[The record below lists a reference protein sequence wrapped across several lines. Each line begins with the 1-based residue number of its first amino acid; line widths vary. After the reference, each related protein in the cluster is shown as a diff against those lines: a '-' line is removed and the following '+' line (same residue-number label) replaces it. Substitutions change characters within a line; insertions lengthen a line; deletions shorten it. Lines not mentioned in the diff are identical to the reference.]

1 MQQILRLGR
10 RTVALATFLALVPW
24 AAALADPGVEPKEVN
39 VSLAPGGST
48 DVKKVVHTPPIVPK
62 PDIYFL
68 ADTTG
73 SMGPAIAN
81 VQSNATSIL
90 STVDGAANDPRYG
103 AGDYKDFPFGPYA
116 YKNGFSIPGSDD
128 NGAGATTAINAWSAS
143 GGSDG
148 SEASLFALHK
158 LISAASFR
166 ADATKIVVW
175 FGDAPGHDPVCSA
188 ISGEPDVTESSVT
201 TELVNA
207 GVKVI
212 AVSIDTGFYH
222 SGLNDDPT
230 SNAGDY
236 SGTCPIGGT
245 PNQADRIAAATGGA
259 VFTGVGPDEVSS
271 AILKGLTNL
280 PVKVTPKAICDPGLT
295 ATFVPSDL
303 TVTSGSDAVFTET
316 IALAPD
322 APTGDLH
329 CTVDFLLNG
338 EPAGDAFVQKVNR
351 VNRPPDC
358 SKLAANPPTLWPPN
372 HKFVTVTVSGATD
385 PDADPLT
392 TTISGVTQD
401 EPLNGL
407 GDGDTAPDAAWVP
420 LHSDQVKLRAER
432 SGTGDGRVYK
442 IAVTVSDGHLTCTGT
457 VTVGVP
463 HDQSGPPAVDSSPPS
478 YNSFGP

>member
-1 MQQILRLGR
+1 
-10 RTVALATFLALVPW
+10 
-24 AAALADPGVEPKEVN
+24 
-39 VSLAPGGST
+39 
-48 DVKKVVHTPPIVPK
+48 
-62 PDIYFL
+62 
-68 ADTTG
+68 
-73 SMGPAIAN
+73 
-81 VQSNATSIL
+81 
-90 STVDGAANDPRYG
+90 
-103 AGDYKDFPFGPYA
+103 
-116 YKNGFSIPGSDD
+116 
-128 NGAGATTAINAWSAS
+128 
-143 GGSDG
+143 
-148 SEASLFALHK
+148 
-158 LISAASFR
+158 
-166 ADATKIVVW
+166 
-175 FGDAPGHDPVCSA
+175 
-188 ISGEPDVTESSVT
+188 
-201 TELVNA
+201 
-207 GVKVI
+207 
-212 AVSIDTGFYH
+212 
-222 SGLNDDPT
+222 
-230 SNAGDY
+230 
-236 SGTCPIGGT
+236 
-245 PNQADRIAAATGGA
+245 
-259 VFTGVGPDEVSS
+259 VFIGVGPDEVSS

>member
-1 MQQILRLGR
+1 M
-10 RTVALATFLALVPW
+10 PW
-24 AAALADPGVEPKEVN
+24 AAALAANPGVEPKEVN
-39 VSLAPGGST
+39 VSLAPGGHT

-81 VQSNATSIL
+81 VQSNAASIISGVTS
-90 STVDGAANDPRYG
+90 GGANDPRFG
-103 AGDYKDFPFGPYA
+103 AGDYKDFPVPSSSPYA
-116 YKNGFSIPGSDD
+116 YKNGASIPAAADG
-128 NGAGATTAINAWSAS
+128 GAAATTAINNWSAT

-148 SEASLFALHK
+148 SEANLFALHK
-158 LISAASFR
+158 LISAAGFR
-166 ADATKIVVW
+166 SGATKIVVW

-188 ISGEPDVTESSVT
+188 ISGEPDVDETSVT
-201 TELVNA
+201 NELKAA
-207 GVKVI
+207 GIKVI
-212 AVSIDTGFYH
+212 AVSIDTGFY
-222 SGLNDDPT
+222 SAGLNDDPT

-236 SGTCPIGGT
+236 AGTCPIGGT
-245 PNQADRIAAATGGA
+245 SGQANRIAAATGGV
-259 VFTGVGPDEVSS
+259 VFTGLGPDQVSA

-280 PVKVTPKAICDPGLT
+280 PVKVTPKATCDTGLS
-295 ATFVPSDL
+295 ATFAPTEQ
-303 TVTSGSDAVFTET
+303 TVTSGTDAVFTET
-316 IALAPD
+316 ISLAPS

-358 SKLAANPPTLWPPN
+358 SKLAVDKTSLWPPN

-392 TTISGVTQD
+392 TKVTGVTQD

-407 GDGDTAPDAAWVP
+407 GDGDTSPDAATVAGHP
-420 LHSDQVKLRAER
+420 NQVQLRAER

-442 IAVTVSDGHLTCTGT
+442 VAVTVSDGHLTCSRTL
-457 VTVGVP
+457 TVGVP

>member
-1 MQQILRLGR
+1 
-10 RTVALATFLALVPW
+10 VPW
-24 AAALADPGVEPKEVN
+24 AAALAGPGVEPKEVN
-39 VSLAPGGST
+39 VSLAPGEHT
-48 DVKKVVHTPPIVPK
+48 TVDKVVHTPPIVPK

-81 VQSNATSIL
+81 VQSNAASII
-90 STVDGAANDPRYG
+90 SGVSSGGANDPRYG
-103 AGDYKDFPFGPYA
+103 AGDYKDFPVPSSSPYA
-116 YKNGFSIPGSDD
+116 YQNDASIPAADD
-128 NGAGATTAINAWSAS
+128 GGAAATAAINAWSAA

-148 SEASLFALHK
+148 SEANLFALHK
-158 LISAASFR
+158 LIAAASFR

-188 ISGEPDVTESSVT
+188 ISGEADVDETSVT
-201 TELVNA
+201 NELKAA
-207 GVKVI
+207 GIKVL
-212 AVSIDTGFYH
+212 AVSINTGFY
-222 SGLNDDPT
+222 SAGLNDDPT
-230 SNAGDY
+230 LNAGDY
-236 SGTCPIGGT
+236 SGTCTIGGT
-245 PNQADRIAAATGGA
+245 SNQADRIAAATGGA
-259 VFTGVGPDEVSS
+259 VFGVGSPDDVSS

-280 PVKVTPKAICDPGLT
+280 PVKVTPSATCDSGLS
-295 ATFVPSDL
+295 ATFDAPSK
-303 TVTSGSDAVFTET
+303 TVTSGDDASFTET
-316 IALAPD
+316 ITLAPD

-358 SKLAANPPTLWPPN
+358 SKLAVDKASLWPPN

-385 PDADPLT
+385 PDADPIT
-392 TTISGVTQD
+392 TTITGVTQD

-407 GDGDTAPDAAWVP
+407 GDGDTSPDAAWVP
-420 LHSDQVKLRAER
+420 GHSNQVKLRAER

-442 IAVTVSDGHLTCTGT
+442 VAVTVSDGHLTCSKTL
-457 VTVGVP
+457 TVGVP